1 MTRPAPS
8 AATLDRLAAVVGER
22 HALRGGD
29 DMAPYLVE
37 QRNRYFGKAAMVLRP
52 GSTEEVS
59 RLLKIASETGTAI
72 VPQGGNTG
80 LVGAQTPFEHG
91 REVVLSLGRMNR
103 IRTID
108 PLDNTITVDAG
119 CILATVQA
127 EADRVDRLFPLS
139 LGAEGSCQ
147 IGGNLSSNAG
157 GIGVLAYGNARNLV
171 LGLEVVLADGRIW
184 DGLRSLRKD
193 NTGYDLRD
201 LFVGAE
207 GTLGIITGA
216 VLRLFPKP
224 RDTATAFIA
233 VPSPAAA
240 VALLSLASE
249 ISGNRVTGFELM
261 PRFGLD
267 IVLRHVDGA
276 RDPIA
281 GEHPWYVLMELAGG
295 EAEGV
300 LRGPCESVLEAGLEH
315 GLVIDATI
323 AESKAQS
330 DAFWYIRF
338 ALAEFQKFEGGS
350 IKHDVSVPVSTM
362 PEFIEEGCA
371 AAIDLIPGCRPL
383 PFGHIGDGNVHFNIS
398 QPVGADT
405 RAFLGRWEEM
415 NDVIHSLVLSH
426 NGSISA
432 EHGIGRMKS
441 HMMAAIKSPVELE
454 LMRGLKR
461 LFDPDNI
468 LNPGKLLPPEED
480 RS

>member
-8 AATLDRLAAVVGER
+8 AATLDRLATVVGER
-22 HALRGGD
+22 YALRRGD

-52 GSTEEVS
+52 ASTEEVS
-59 RLLKIASETGTAI
+59 RILAIATETGTAI

-91 REVVLSLGRMNR
+91 HEVVLSLGRMNR
-103 IRTID
+103 IRALD
-108 PLDNTITVDAG
+108 ALDNTITVDSG
-119 CILATVQA
+119 CILTTVRA
-127 EADRVDRLFPLS
+127 EADSVDRLFPLS

-184 DGLRSLRKD
+184 DGLRALRKD

-201 LFVGAE
+201 LFIGAE
-207 GTLGIITGA
+207 GTLGVITGA

-240 VALLSLASE
+240 VELLSLASE

-261 PRFGLD
+261 PRFGLE
-267 IVLRHVDGA
+267 IVLRHVDGT

-281 GEHPWYVLMELAGG
+281 DEHPWYVLMELSGG
-295 EAEGV
+295 EAEGL
-300 LRGPCESVLEAGLEH
+300 LRTPCETILESGLER

-323 AESKAQS
+323 AESRAQS
-330 DAFWYIRF
+330 DAFWHIRF

-350 IKHDVSVPVSTM
+350 IKHDVSVPISRM
-362 PEFIEEGCA
+362 PVFIEQGCA
-371 AAIDLIPGCRPL
+371 AAIDLVPGCRPL

-405 RAFLGRWEEM
+405 QAFLGRWEEM

-441 HMMAAIKSPVELE
+441 HMMTAIKSPVELE

-480 RS
+480 LP